1 MKTKILILVA
11 LFLAFSNVNKVQAED
26 EERNVPS
33 FSEISLRIPGKL
45 YVEQGKNQSV
55 EIVAKS
61 SVLDEIIT
69 DVKDRKLSIRFAAK
83 NYLKRDFQPG
93 KIEIFI
99 TVPEIDGLSVSGS
112 GDIIAEEV
120 NTRILDLAISGSG
133 DILIEELKTERLK
146 AAISGSGN
154 IDVEKGK
161 QVADDLSVSISGSGN
176 FNARNFEVKDVMVR
190 TAGSGNATVF
200 TNGSL
205 KARVAGS
212 GNVYYK
218 GNPNIDTSV
227 AGSGKIK
234 KL

>member
-1 MKTKILILVA
+1 MKTKILILVT

-45 YVEQGKNQSV
+45 YAEQGKSQSV

-69 DVKDRKLSIRFAAK
+69 
-83 NYLKRDFQPG
+83 
-93 KIEIFI
+93 
-99 TVPEIDGLSVSGS
+99 
-112 GDIIAEEV
+112 
-120 NTRILDLAISGSG
+120 
-133 DILIEELKTERLK
+133 
-146 AAISGSGN
+146 
-154 IDVEKGK
+154 
-161 QVADDLSVSISGSGN
+161 
-176 FNARNFEVKDVMVR
+176 EVKDVMVR

-200 TNGSL
+200 TNGLL

-212 GNVYYK
+212 GNVFYK

>member
-1 MKTKILILVA
+1 MKTKILILVT
-11 LFLAFSNVNKVQAED
+11 LFLAFTNVNKVQAED

-33 FSEISLRIPGKL
+33 FSEIALRIPGKL
-45 YVEQGKNQSV
+45 HVEQGKTQSV

-69 DVKDRKLSIRFAAK
+69 EVKDRKLSIRFSAK

-133 DILIEELKTERLK
+133 DIVIEELKTERVK

-154 IDVEKGK
+154 IDIEKGK

-205 KARVAGS
+205 KSRVAGS
-212 GNVYYK
+212 GNVFYK
-218 GNPNIDTSV
+218 GNPNIDSSV